1 MREIATIAE
10 AIHVSRSG
18 LVPTTAA
25 DLRQTRN
32 MLRSH
37 LQSDIR
43 EVRLVLDRY
52 NLTARS
58 LLEVGLQLRA
68 LGEEDGSN
76 EVVLAAD
83 DDEDSG
89 DGGERDGDED
99 EGGDQGGGRAM
110 E

>member
-1 MREIATIAE
+1 MREITTIAE

-25 DLRQTRN
+25 NLRQTRD

-37 LQSDIR
+37 LQSDIH
-43 EVRLVLDRY
+43 EVRLVLDQY
-52 NLTARS
+52 NLTAQS

-68 LGEEDGSN
+68 LGEEDGGN
-76 EVVLAAD
+76 EIVLAAD
-83 DDEDSG
+83 DDEYSG

-99 EGGDQGGGRAM
+99 GGRAV